1 MVTVPLSNAV
11 SVNLPRKRTP
21 KLNLDE
27 DALYDLHNL
36 LCQLNWLNTSMESDR
51 SNEVINTLIQSIDS
65 TNKTEMCELLQT
77 ITRIN
82 LSTGLIQNTLKEF
95 ENIGII

>member
-1 MVTVPLSNAV
+1 
-11 SVNLPRKRTP
+11 
-21 KLNLDE
+21 
-27 DALYDLHNL
+27 
-36 LCQLNWLNTSMESDR
+36 MESDR